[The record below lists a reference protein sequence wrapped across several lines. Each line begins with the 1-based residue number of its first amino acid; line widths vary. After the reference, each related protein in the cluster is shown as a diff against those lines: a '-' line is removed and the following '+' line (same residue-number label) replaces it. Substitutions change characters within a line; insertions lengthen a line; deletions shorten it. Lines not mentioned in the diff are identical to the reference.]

1 MASAGTAARTI
12 DALNANPADRRP
24 SATEAPAAAA
34 GRGRP
39 QAGGWTG
46 PAAAYDRDEEA
57 AAPQWRILQY
67 LGLARLII
75 AIGLL
80 LAIAALGP
88 SIRGGSAPAYLAAAI
103 VYFAGAAALAM
114 ASLYLRRR
122 VFVHI
127 AAQITFD
134 LLIISALMIA
144 SGGLRSGLVVLYLLP
159 LAGAS
164 LLLPTVAV
172 FFVCAMSVITIL
184 LDTLARSLTVSG
196 AEASLFE
203 AGLYGAMMFAI
214 TALLRLLAQRLAA
227 QEQLAQQRGRNLH
240 NQLAIN
246 RLVIAQLE
254 QGVVVVDADARVR
267 ANNRAARL
275 LFGMKPEAQLTGERL
290 ASLER
295 LAPLVSAFQRWRE
308 GGTEQGRRGPGVIEV
323 PELRLRA
330 RFVQPSIVQSDEF
343 LIFIEDQRMLDE
355 RAQQLKLASMGRLTA
370 SIAHEIRN
378 PLAAISHASQLLV
391 EDATDAGFRRLASIV
406 RENALRLS
414 RLVDDILR
422 VARREAPLGDDIE
435 LARFL
440 PEWLNEFVRDRPQ
453 AQGRVVL
460 ELPAVARVKFERSH
474 LRQVLYNLLDNALRY
489 ASNADGAIR
498 VLVDEREPAPALW
511 VIDDGPGI
519 SDAVRASLF
528 EPFNTTH
535 TAGTG
540 LGLYIAREF
549 CLANQCQLGYEE
561 TTLADGSRRRGFVV
575 RFAADAADAAE
586 RQGHDF
592 LDTMTPYD

>member
-1 MASAGTAARTI
+1 MNPSVQVERDDDAS
-12 DALNANPADRRP
+12 
-24 SATEAPAAAA
+24 
-34 GRGRP
+34 
-39 QAGGWTG
+39 
-46 PAAAYDRDEEA
+46 
-57 AAPQWRILQY
+57 APQWRILQY

-103 VYFAGAAALAM
+103 VYFAGASALAM
-114 ASLYLRRR
+114 AAMYLRRR
-122 VFVHI
+122 VVVHI
-127 AAQITFD
+127 ATQIAFD
-134 LLIISALMIA
+134 LALISALMIA

-159 LAGAS
+159 LSGAS
-164 LLLPTVAV
+164 LLLPTAAV
-172 FFVCAMSVITIL
+172 FFVCALAVITIL
-184 LDTLARSLTVSG
+184 LDALARSLAAAG
-196 AEASLFE
+196 PEASLFE

-254 QGVVVVDADARVR
+254 QGVVVVDGEARVR
-267 ANNRAARL
+267 ANNRAARV
-275 LFGMKPEAQLTGERL
+275 LFGLMPEAQLTGERL
-290 ASLER
+290 SSLER
-295 LAPLVSAFQRWRE
+295 LAPLVSAFRRWRE
-308 GGTEQGRRGPGVIEV
+308 GGTESAGGANVVEL

-330 RFVQPSIVQSDEF
+330 RFVQPSTVQGDEF
-343 LIFIEDQRMLDE
+343 LIFIEDLGALDE

-391 EDATDAGFRRLASIV
+391 EDAGDAGLRRLASIV
-406 RENALRLS
+406 RENTLRLN

-435 LARFL
+435 LPRFL
-440 PEWLNEFVRDRPQ
+440 PEWLDEFVRDRPQ
-453 AQGRVVL
+453 ANGRVVL
-460 ELPAVARVKFERSH
+460 AVPAGARVKFERSH
-474 LRQVLYNLLDNALRY
+474 LRQVLFNLLDNALRY
-489 ASNADGAIR
+489 ASDAAGAIR
-498 VLVDEREPAPALW
+498 VVVDERGPATALW
-511 VIDDGPGI
+511 VIDDGPGV
-519 SDAVRASLF
+519 SDSVRASLF

-535 TAGTG
+535 LAGTG

-549 CLANQCQLGYEE
+549 CLANRCQLAYDDV
-561 TTLADGSRRRGFVV
+561 TLPDGARHRGFVV
-575 RFAADAADAAE
+575 RFAAGAE
-586 RQGHDF
+586 RQESDF
-592 LDTMTPYD
+592 LDTIAPRE

>member
-1 MASAGTAARTI
+1 MHGVPLEGSQ
-12 DALNANPADRRP
+12 LL
-24 SATEAPAAAA
+24 AA
-34 GRGRP
+34 GGMNL
-39 QAGGWTG
+39 
-46 PAAAYDRDEEA
+46 PAPLDREDDA
-57 AAPQWRILQY
+57 STPQWRILQY
-67 LGLARLII
+67 LGLARLVI

-80 LAIAALGP
+80 LAIAALGAAL
-88 SIRGGSAPAYLAAAI
+88 RGGSAPAYLAAAI
-103 VYFAGAAALAM
+103 IYFVGATALAI
-114 ASLYLRRR
+114 ASMYLRRR
-122 VFVHI
+122 AVVHI
-127 AAQITFD
+127 TAQIAFD
-134 LLIISALMIA
+134 LALISALMIT

-164 LLLPTVAV
+164 LLLPTAAV
-172 FFVCAMSVITIL
+172 FFVCSLAVITIL
-184 LDTLARSLTVSG
+184 LDTLARSLTAAG
-196 AEASLFE
+196 TEASLFE

-267 ANNRAARL
+267 ANNRAARIL
-275 LFGMKPEAQLTGERL
+275 VGMKPEAQLTGERL
-290 ASLER
+290 SSVER
-295 LAPLVSAFQRWRE
+295 LLPLVAAFQRWRE
-308 GGTEQGRRGPGVIEV
+308 GGAEEGTPGPNVFEL

-330 RFVQPSIVQSDEF
+330 RFVMPSAVQSDEF
-343 LIFIEDQRMLDE
+343 LIFIEDQRALDE

-391 EDATDAGFRRLASIV
+391 EDANDGGLKRLASIV
-406 RENALRLS
+406 RENTQRLN

-440 PEWLNEFVRDRPQ
+440 PEWLDEFVRDRPQ
-453 AQGRVVL
+453 AIGRVVL
-460 ELPAVARVKFERSH
+460 QVPAGVRVKFEQSH

-489 ASNADGAIR
+489 ASGVGGAVR
-498 VLVDEREPAPALW
+498 VFVDEKGLAAELW
-511 VIDDGPGI
+511 VIDDGPGV
-519 SDAVRASLF
+519 AEGVRASLF

-535 TAGTG
+535 VAGTG
-540 LGLYIAREF
+540 LGLFIAREF
-549 CLANQCQLGYEE
+549 CLANRCR
-561 TTLADGSRRRGFVV
+561 LAYDEVALPDGSSCRGFVV
-575 RFAADAADAAE
+575 RFTDADAE
-586 RQGHDF
+586 RQGSDF
-592 LDTMTPYD
+592 LDTMTPYE

>member
-1 MASAGTAARTI
+1 MNLSAQF
-12 DALNANPADRRP
+12 
-24 SATEAPAAAA
+24 E
-34 GRGRP
+34 
-39 QAGGWTG
+39 
-46 PAAAYDRDEEA
+46 RDDDPT
-57 AAPQWRILQY
+57 APQWRILQY

-88 SIRGGSAPAYLAAAI
+88 SIRGGAAPAYLVAAI
-103 VYFAGAAALAM
+103 AYFTGAAVLAI
-114 ASLYLRRR
+114 ASMYLRRR
-122 VFVHI
+122 VVVHI
-127 AAQITFD
+127 AAQIAFD
-134 LLIISALMIA
+134 LALISALTII

-164 LLLPTVAV
+164 LLLPTAAV
-172 FFVCAMSVITIL
+172 FFVCALAVITIL
-184 LDTLARSLTVSG
+184 LDTLARSLTAAG
-196 AEASLFE
+196 ADTSLFE

-267 ANNRAARL
+267 ANNRAARV
-275 LFGMKPEAQLTGERL
+275 LFGMLPDAQLTGERL
-290 ASLER
+290 TSIER
-295 LAPLVSAFQRWRE
+295 LMPLVSAFQRWRE
-308 GGTEQGRRGPGVIEV
+308 AGGDGGIRGLNVFEL

-330 RFVQPSIVQSDEF
+330 RFVQPSALQSDEF
-343 LIFIEDQRMLDE
+343 LIFIEDQRALDE

-391 EDATDAGFRRLASIV
+391 EDAGDTGLKRLASIV
-406 RENALRLS
+406 RENTQRLN

-440 PEWLNEFVRDRPQ
+440 PEWLEEFVRDRPQ
-453 AQGRVVL
+453 ARERVVL
-460 ELPAVARVKFERSH
+460 EVPAGARVKFERSH
-474 LRQVLYNLLDNALRY
+474 LRQVLFNLLDNALRY
-489 ASNADGAIR
+489 ASDAEGAVR
-498 VLVDEREPAPALW
+498 VFVEERGGAAALW
-511 VIDDGPGI
+511 VIDDGPGVA
-519 SDAVRASLF
+519 DGVQASLF

-535 TAGTG
+535 VAGTG

-549 CLANQCQLGYEE
+549 CLANRCQLAYDEVS
-561 TTLADGSRRRGFVV
+561 LRDGARRRGFVV
-575 RFAADAADAAE
+575 RFAAADDEA
-586 RQGHDF
+586 QDPDF
-592 LDTMTPYD
+592 LDTITPR

>member
-1 MASAGTAARTI
+1 VSKAPGVSGGTGPSLTAAGVNLSAR
-12 DALNANPADRRP
+12 PDREDDP
-24 SATEAPAAAA
+24 SAP
-34 GRGRP
+34 P
-39 QAGGWTG
+39 
-46 PAAAYDRDEEA
+46 
-57 AAPQWRILQY
+57 WRILQY

-80 LAIAALGP
+80 LAIGALGP
-88 SIRGGSAPAYLAAAI
+88 SIRGGSAPGYLASAM

-114 ASLYLRRR
+114 AAMYLRRR
-122 VFVHI
+122 VVVHV
-127 AAQITFD
+127 AAQIAFD
-134 LLIISALMIA
+134 LALISALMIA

-159 LAGAS
+159 LSGAS
-164 LLLPTVAV
+164 LLLPTAAV
-172 FFVCAMSVITIL
+172 FFVCALAVITIL
-184 LDTLARSLTVSG
+184 LDTLARSLTAAG
-196 AEASLFE
+196 ADASLFE

-254 QGVVVVDADARVR
+254 QGVVVVDAAARVR

-275 LFGMKPEAQLTGERL
+275 LFGLKPEAQLTGERL
-290 ASLER
+290 STVEQLR
-295 LAPLVSAFQRWRE
+295 PLVSAFQRWRE
-308 GGTEQGRRGPGVIEV
+308 SSVNENAAGAGVVEL

-330 RFVQPSIVQSDEF
+330 RFVQPSAVQSDEF
-343 LIFIEDQRMLDE
+343 LIFIEDQRALDE

-378 PLAAISHASQLLV
+378 PLAAISHASQLLL
-391 EDATDAGFRRLASIV
+391 EDATDAGLKRLASIV
-406 RENALRLS
+406 RENTLRLN

-440 PEWLNEFVRDRPQ
+440 PEWLDEFVRDRPQ
-453 AQGRVVL
+453 AQRRIAL
-460 ELPAVARVKFERSH
+460 EVPAEARVKFERSH
-474 LRQVLYNLLDNALRY
+474 LRQVLFNLLDNALRY
-489 ASNADGAIR
+489 ASDTAGAVR
-498 VLVDEREPAPALW
+498 VFVDERGPAVALW
-511 VIDDGPGI
+511 VVDDGPGVAE
-519 SDAVRASLF
+519 SVRASLF

-535 TAGTG
+535 LAGTG

-549 CLANQCQLGYEE
+549 CLANRCQLAYDEAI
-561 TTLADGSRRRGFVV
+561 LPDGNRRPGFVV
-575 RFAADAADAAE
+575 RFAAGAE
-586 RQGHDF
+586 RQQSDF
-592 LDTMTPYD
+592 LDTIAPRE

>member
-1 MASAGTAARTI
+1 MNS
-12 DALNANPADRRP
+12 PAQFEREDDP
-24 SATEAPAAAA
+24 S
-34 GRGRP
+34 
-39 QAGGWTG
+39 
-46 PAAAYDRDEEA
+46 
-57 AAPQWRILQY
+57 APQWRILQY

-88 SIRGGSAPAYLAAAI
+88 SIRGGTAPAYLLAAI
-103 VYFAGAAALAM
+103 VYFVGAAALAM
-114 ASLYLRRR
+114 SSLYLRRR
-122 VFVHI
+122 VVVHI
-127 AAQITFD
+127 AAQIAFD
-134 LLIISALMIA
+134 LALISALMIT
-144 SGGLRSGLVVLYLLP
+144 SGGLRSGLVVLYLQP

-164 LLLPTVAV
+164 LLLQTPAV
-172 FFVCAMSVITIL
+172 FFVCSLAVITIL
-184 LDTLARSLTVSG
+184 LDTLARSLTVAG

-267 ANNRAARL
+267 ANNRAARV

-290 ASLER
+290 SSLER
-295 LAPLVSAFQRWRE
+295 LVPLVSAFRRWRD
-308 GGTEQGRRGPGVIEV
+308 TAPQGDNGASSVVEL

-330 RFVQPSIVQSDEF
+330 RLVQPSAVQSDEF
-343 LIFIEDQRMLDE
+343 LIFIEDQRAIDE

-391 EDATDAGFRRLASIV
+391 EDAGDAGLKRLASIV
-406 RENALRLS
+406 RENTLRLN

-440 PEWLNEFVRDRPQ
+440 PEWLDEFVRDRPQ
-453 AQGRVVL
+453 AQARVVL
-460 ELPAVARVKFERSH
+460 DVPAGARVKFERSH
-474 LRQVLYNLLDNALRY
+474 LRQVLFNLLDNALRY
-489 ASNADGAIR
+489 ASGAEGAVR
-498 VLVDEREPAPALW
+498 VFVDERGAAPVLW
-511 VIDDGPGI
+511 VIDDGPGVAE
-519 SDAVRASLF
+519 SVRASLF

-535 TAGTG
+535 VAGTG

-549 CLANQCQLGYEE
+549 CLANRCQLAYDEVM
-561 TTLADGSRRRGFVV
+561 LPDGILRHGFAV
-575 RFAADAADAAE
+575 RFSAAGAE
-586 RQGHDF
+586 RPGSGF
-592 LDTMTPYD
+592 LDTIAPR

>member
-1 MASAGTAARTI
+1 MIPTAQ
-12 DALNANPADRRP
+12 L
-24 SATEAPAAAA
+24 E
-34 GRGRP
+34 
-39 QAGGWTG
+39 
-46 PAAAYDRDEEA
+46 RDDEA

-67 LGLARLII
+67 LALARLII

-88 SIRGGSAPAYLAAAI
+88 SVRGGSAPAHLAAAI
-103 VYFAGAAALAM
+103 VYFAGAAALAI
-114 ASLYLRRR
+114 ASMYVRRR
-122 VFVHI
+122 VVVHI
-127 AAQITFD
+127 TAQIAFD
-134 LLIISALMIA
+134 LALISALMIA

-159 LAGAS
+159 LSGAT

-172 FFVCAMSVITIL
+172 FFVCALAVITIL
-184 LDTLARSLTVSG
+184 LDTLARSLTASG

-203 AGLYGAMMFAI
+203 AGLYGAMMFAV
-214 TALLRLLAQRLAA
+214 TALLRMLAQRLAA

-254 QGVVVVDADARVR
+254 QGVVVVDAEARVR
-267 ANNRAARL
+267 ANNRAARV

-290 ASLER
+290 STIER
-295 LAPLVSAFQRWRE
+295 LAPLVSAFERWRE
-308 GGTEQGRRGPGVIEV
+308 GGGGQGVRGASGVDL

-330 RFVQPSIVQSDEF
+330 RFVQPSTVQSDEF
-343 LIFIEDQRMLDE
+343 LIFIEDQRALEE

-391 EDATDAGFRRLASIV
+391 EDAADTGLGRLASIV
-406 RENALRLS
+406 GENTQRLN

-440 PEWLNEFVRDRPQ
+440 PEWLDEFVRDRPQ

-460 ELPAVARVKFERSH
+460 EVPGGMRVKFERSH

-489 ASNADGAIR
+489 ASDAEGAVR
-498 VLVDEREPAPALW
+498 VFVDERSPATALW
-511 VIDDGPGI
+511 VIDDGPGVA
-519 SDAVRASLF
+519 DGVRASLF
-528 EPFNTTH
+528 EPFSTTH
-535 TAGTG
+535 VAGTG

-549 CLANQCQLGYEE
+549 CLANRCELAYDEV
-561 TTLADGSRRRGFVV
+561 TLPGGSLRRGFVV
-575 RFAADAADAAE
+575 RFAAADAQ
-586 RQGHDF
+586 QGADF
-592 LDTMTPYD
+592 LDTMTPYE

>member
-1 MASAGTAARTI
+1 MNLSAQ
-12 DALNANPADRRP
+12 L
-24 SATEAPAAAA
+24 
-34 GRGRP
+34 
-39 QAGGWTG
+39 
-46 PAAAYDRDEEA
+46 DRDDDS
-57 AAPQWRILQY
+57 APQWRILQY

-103 VYFAGAAALAM
+103 IYFVGAAALAA
-114 ASLYLRRR
+114 ASMYLRRR
-122 VFVHI
+122 AVVHI
-127 AAQITFD
+127 TAQIAFD
-134 LLIISALMIA
+134 FALISALMIA

-164 LLLPTVAV
+164 LLLPTAVV
-172 FFVCAMSVITIL
+172 FFVCALAVITIL
-184 LDTLARSLTVSG
+184 LDALARSLTAAG
-196 AEASLFE
+196 TEASLFE

-290 ASLER
+290 SSLER
-295 LAPLVSAFQRWRE
+295 LVPLVSAFRRWRE
-308 GGTEQGRRGPGVIEV
+308 GGPEEGMSGANIVEL

-330 RFVQPSIVQSDEF
+330 RFVQPSAVQSDEF
-343 LIFIEDQRMLDE
+343 LIFIEDQRALDE

-391 EDATDAGFRRLASIV
+391 EDAPDAGLKRLASIV
-406 RENALRLS
+406 RENTLRLN

-435 LARFL
+435 LADFL
-440 PEWLNEFVRDRPQ
+440 PEWLDEFVRDRPQ
-453 AQGRVVL
+453 ARGRVMLQV
-460 ELPAVARVKFERSH
+460 PAGARVKFERSH

-489 ASNADGAIR
+489 ASDAAGAVR
-498 VLVDEREPAPALW
+498 VFVDERGSAVELW
-511 VIDDGPGI
+511 VIDDGPGVT
-519 SDAVRASLF
+519 DGVRASLF

-535 TAGTG
+535 VAGTG

-549 CLANQCQLGYEE
+549 CLANRCHLGYDEV
-561 TTLADGSRRRGFVV
+561 TLPDGSLHRGFVV
-575 RFAADAADAAE
+575 RFAAADAE
-586 RQGHDF
+586 RQGSDF
-592 LDTMTPYD
+592 LDTMTPHE

>member
-1 MASAGTAARTI
+1 MSAQLER
-12 DALNANPADRRP
+12 DDEP
-24 SATEAPAAAA
+24 S
-34 GRGRP
+34 
-39 QAGGWTG
+39 
-46 PAAAYDRDEEA
+46 
-57 AAPQWRILQY
+57 APQWRILQY
-67 LGLARLII
+67 LGLARLVI

-103 VYFAGAAALAM
+103 VYFVGAASLAV
-114 ASLYLRRR
+114 ASMYLRRR
-122 VFVHI
+122 VVVHI
-127 AAQITFD
+127 AAQIAFD
-134 LLIISALMIA
+134 LALISALLIT

-164 LLLPTVAV
+164 LLLPTAVV
-172 FFVCAMSVITIL
+172 FFVCALAVITIL
-184 LDTLARSLTVSG
+184 LDTLARSLTAAG
-196 AEASLFE
+196 AEATLFE
-203 AGLYGAMMFAI
+203 AGLYGAMMFAV
-214 TALLRLLAQRLAA
+214 TALLRLLAERLAA

-267 ANNRAARL
+267 ANNRAARM
-275 LFGMKPEAQLTGERL
+275 LFGMQPEAQLTGERL
-290 ASLER
+290 SSIER
-295 LAPLVSAFQRWRE
+295 LVPLVSAFQRWRE
-308 GGTEQGRRGPGVIEV
+308 GGLEGGSGGPSFHDL

-330 RFVQPSIVQSDEF
+330 RFVQPSAVQSDEF
-343 LIFIEDQRMLDE
+343 LIFIEDQRALDE

-391 EDATDAGFRRLASIV
+391 EDAADAGLKRLASIV
-406 RENALRLS
+406 RENTLRLN

-440 PEWLNEFVRDRPQ
+440 PEWLDEFVRDRPQ

-460 ELPAVARVKFERSH
+460 EVPGDMRVKFERSH

-489 ASNADGAIR
+489 ASDADGAVR
-498 VLVDEREPAPALW
+498 VFVDERSPATALW
-511 VIDDGPGI
+511 VIDDGPGVA
-519 SDAVRASLF
+519 DGVHASLF
-528 EPFNTTH
+528 EPFSTTH
-535 TAGTG
+535 AAGTG

-549 CLANQCQLGYEE
+549 CLANRCELAYDEV
-561 TTLADGSRRRGFVV
+561 TLPGGSRRRGFVV
-575 RFAADAADAAE
+575 RFAAADAQ
-586 RQGHDF
+586 QGADF
-592 LDTMTPYD
+592 LDTMTPYE